1 MTITQYKLTGRKFPQ
16 TYVNT
21 KIYYYDIK
29 NFTDFYSVNIQDT
42 DFTDDI
48 IDEWINNSNHE
59 NRIRLKYAVKY
70 LTHHNIDMAYRTAV
84 KIIKNNILFDM
95 YDIWEFLKN
104 FKDEQTEQLFIDHIV
119 EYGNKSTYYDIVTS
133 YWD

>member
-1 MTITQYKLTGRKFPQ
+1 
-16 TYVNT
+16 
-21 KIYYYDIK
+21 
-29 NFTDFYSVNIQDT
+29 
-42 DFTDDI
+42 
-48 IDEWINNSNHE
+48 
-59 NRIRLKYAVKY
+59 
-70 LTHHNIDMAYRTAV
+70 MAYRTAV